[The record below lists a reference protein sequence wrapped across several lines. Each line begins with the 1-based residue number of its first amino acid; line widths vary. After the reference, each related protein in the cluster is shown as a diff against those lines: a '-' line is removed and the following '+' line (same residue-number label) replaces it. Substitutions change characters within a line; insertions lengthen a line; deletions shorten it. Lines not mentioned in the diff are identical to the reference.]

1 MNTLNTSSF
10 LLHLFKNKSVCILG
24 YGLEGKSTY
33 KFIRDY
39 LPEIKLTIIDKSNI
53 LDNENILKND
63 DNLEIIYGD
72 LYLNSLNDFDVIIK
86 SPGVPSNSLPTVLD
100 RTKITSHTD
109 IFLKMYRNQVIGVTG
124 TKGKSTTSS
133 LIYHILKNAGKK
145 ALLVGNIGLPPLD
158 CISLID
164 TETSIVME
172 MSSHQLEFV
181 SVSPHI
187 SILLNLF
194 PEHLDHYNSYTDYMS
209 AKFNIGKH
217 QNENDIFF
225 VNIDNTDISDYL
237 VEHKMLTTNM
247 VPFSML
253 NHPKAVL
260 NHKQNNIEF
269 RYQNNTIEVYDTLQP
284 RQLIGDH
291 NLYNI
296 SVAAAACFLS
306 NVPIGKISEGIAS
319 FHGLEHRIESVGEYE
334 GIHWY
339 NDSIATIPEATIA
352 AVQSLETVNT
362 LILGGSDKRKID
374 FSKLYA
380 FLPQSNIG
388 NIVFTGEAGK
398 RMMEEFR
405 KHNASRINLLYAS
418 DYRQVVQLAAQYTK
432 KGTICLL
439 SPAASSYDKFKN
451 FEERGKVFKQYIKDL
466 KK

>member
-10 LLHLFKNKSVCILG
+10 LLHLFENKSVCILG
-24 YGLEGKSTY
+24 YGMEGKSTY
-33 KFIRDY
+33 KFIRNY

-53 LDNENILKND
+53 LDKDNILKND
-63 DNLEIIYGD
+63 CNLEIIYGD
-72 LYLNSLNDFDVIIK
+72 LYLNSLKDFDVIIK
-86 SPGVPSNSLPTVLD
+86 SPGVPSNSLPNALD

-145 ALLVGNIGLPPLD
+145 TLLVGNIGLPPLD

-164 TETSIVME
+164 TETTIVME

-181 SVSPHI
+181 SASPHT
-187 SILLNLF
+187 SILLNLY
-194 PEHLDHYNSYTDYMS
+194 PEHLDHYNSYSDYIT

-217 QNENDIFF
+217 QNEQDIFF
-225 VNIDNTDISDYL
+225 VNIDNSDIADYL
-237 VEHKMLTTNM
+237 HEHKMLTTNV
-247 VPFSML
+247 VPFSLL
-253 NHPKAVL
+253 NNPLAVL
-260 NHKQNNIEF
+260 NRIQNHIEF
-269 RYQNNTIEVYDTLQP
+269 RYQNNYIKVYDTLQP

-296 SVAAAACFLS
+296 SVAAAACFLR
-306 NVPIGKISEGIAS
+306 NVPVDIIGEGIAS
-319 FHGLEHRIESVGEYE
+319 FHGLEHRIESVGEYK

-352 AVQSLETVNT
+352 AVQSLKTVNT
-362 LILGGSDKRKID
+362 LILGGFDKRKID

-380 FLPQSNIG
+380 FLPQSNVE
-388 NIVFTGEAGK
+388 NIVFTGEAGE
-398 RMMEEFR
+398 RMMNEFR
-405 KHNASRINLLYAS
+405 ELNASGIQLLYAS

-451 FEERGKVFKQYIKDL
+451 FEERGKVFKQYIKEL